1 VHSFKE
7 LIDLFCQRFDQPQ
20 FPSEPAGLYEPAGY
34 FLTIGGKRIRPAACL
49 MGNELFGDIKED
61 SWQIATAIELFH
73 NFTLMHDDI
82 MDKAGLRRG
91 KTTVHIRNGQNTAI
105 LSGDVMLVQAYS
117 CLENIS
123 LDYQSWILKLFNQT
137 AREVCE
143 GQQYDMDYESRR
155 EVSLDAYIN
164 MIKLKTSVLLA
175 ASLKMGAIVGGATVH
190 SCDRVYS
197 FGKNLGIAFQLQD
210 DFLDCF
216 GDPEKFGKQVGGDIL
231 RNKKTCL
238 LIKAKQLATGTE
250 KEQLEALLDFQPQNA
265 AEEQKKISGVLDIY
279 RKTGVEQITKDL
291 IAAYAQKA
299 MEHLEQVVVVSSRK
313 QPLQQLAEYL
323 LHRDY

>member
-20 FPSEPAGLYEPAGY
+20 FPTTPVGLYEPAGY
-34 FLTIGGKRIRPAACL
+34 FLGIGGKRIRPVACL
-49 MGNELFGDIKED
+49 MGNELFGEIKED
-61 SWQIATAIELFH
+61 CWQIAAGIELFH

-82 MDKAGLRRG
+82 MDKASLRRG
-91 KTTVHIRNGQNTAI
+91 KTTVHVRNGANTAI

-117 CLENIS
+117 RLEDICVE
-123 LDYQSWILKLFNQT
+123 YQSWILKLFNQT

-143 GQQYDMDYESRR
+143 GQQYDMDYESRQQ
-155 EVSLDAYIN
+155 VSLDEYIN

-190 SCDRVYS
+190 NCDRVYS

-210 DFLDCF
+210 DYLDCF
-216 GDPEKFGKQVGGDIL
+216 GDPAKFGKQVGGDIL

-238 LIKAKQLATGTE
+238 LIKAEELACGSD
-250 KEQLEALLDFQPQNA
+250 KDSLARLLAFQPQNETEE
-265 AEEQKKISGVLDIY
+265 AEKVQGILEIY
-279 RKTGVEQITKDL
+279 RTTGVEQVTRELITN
-291 IAAYAQKA
+291 YAQKA
-299 MEHLEQVVVVSSRK
+299 MDHLDQVVVVSTRK